1 MSESGI
7 LPIGVDP
14 VGVYGSVFD
23 ISSGEFGGSL
33 VGQSIKGLRSGEQL
47 LKGVTPN
54 GNVVLADGLGCAAEG
69 TGKTAFEINGTLIKN
84 GNVSA
89 DMRKFTEYIFKDGAA
104 PGKDV
109 VYKNL
114 GYSMENSEA
123 LTKNYIEQAMKKYKK
138 GQYQINGDPTQY
150 GQKINIEIEL
160 PGIGDAAGKTSYLK
174 SGWMIRPDGSITL
187 NTPFSG
193 FTK

>member
-1 MSESGI
+1 LHFLVEELGQE
-7 LPIGVDP
+7 LYNED
-14 VGVYGSVFD
+14 
-23 ISSGEFGGSL
+23 SSCS
-33 VGQSIKGLRSGEQL
+33 
-47 LKGVTPN
+47 
-54 GNVVLADGLGCAAEG
+54 EG
-69 TGKTAFEINGTLIKN
+69 TVNSAFEINGTVVKN
-84 GNVSA
+84 GNISA

-114 GYSMENSEA
+114 GYSMENSQA
-123 LTKNYIEQAMKKYKK
+123 LTKNYVEQAMTKYKN

-160 PGIGDAAGKTSYLK
+160 PGIGNEAGKTSYLK

>member
-1 MSESGI
+1 MEAERESLLYLSVFNPYKYGNGTGENPFYLESG
-7 LPIGVDP
+7 GNK
-14 VGVYGSVFD
+14 YYKN
-23 ISSGEFGGSL
+23 SGKSGWNRAKNT
-33 VGQSIKGLRSGEQL
+33 VKGTVKS
-47 LKGVTPN
+47 
-54 GNVVLADGLGCAAEG
+54 
-69 TGKTAFEINGTLIKN
+69 AFEIDGTVIRN

-123 LTKNYIEQAMKKYKK
+123 LTKNYIEQAMTKYKN
-138 GQYQINGDPTQY
+138 GQYKINGEPTQY

-160 PGIGDAAGKTSYLK
+160 PGIGDAAGNTSYLK